1 MGEVN
6 EEATIAKPVEDMTAI
21 TVDPDKC
28 ERLYKSATIHTKQ
41 GTTYRMVAKSLSSG
55 KLDIVHY
62 ACTLLPDGTPEGKY
76 RVNRILAVAPERF
89 DNEIEFIKKTI
100 KGNGEE
106 VAGVWVHDMTAMPD
120 LIAQGNSLEEW
131 IKQMGAEIR
140 KPAS

>member
-6 EEATIAKPVEDMTAI
+6 EEATTARPVEDVTAI
-21 TVDPDKC
+21 TVDPDRG

-41 GTTYRMVAKSLSSG
+41 GTTYRMVAKSLPSG

-62 ACTLLPDGTPEGKY
+62 ACALLPDGTPEGKY

-106 VAGVWVHDMTAMPD
+106 VMGVWVHDMTAMPD

-131 IKQMGAEIR
+131 TKKMGAEIR